1 MVCQGLG
8 ITAEEV
14 EGMGDVQP
22 ALIDAEGLHQVR
34 VLLVD
39 GVDLFGDL
47 PVQFVVGWQQHQLR
61 ALFLGLPDG
70 FRRLDAEF
78 FRRFILGQDDA
89 VAGRG
94 IPAHRHGHVLQVW
107 SAPQLHGGV
116 KAVQIA
122 VQDDAVHGPASFLTS
137 IIAHLFVPEKGEGMG
152 RF

>member
-78 FRRFILGQDDA
+78 F
-89 VAGRG
+89 AG
-94 IPAHRHGHVLQVW
+94 
-107 SAPQLHGGV
+107 
-116 KAVQIA
+116 
-122 VQDDAVHGPASFLTS
+122 SFLARMMPWREVGSPQTATGTFCRS
-137 IIAHLFVPEKGEGMG
+137 G
-152 RF
+152 RLRSSTEA

>member
-39 GVDLFGDL
+39 GV
-47 PVQFVVGWQQHQLR
+47 
-61 ALFLGLPDG
+61 
-70 FRRLDAEF
+70 
-78 FRRFILGQDDA
+78 
-89 VAGRG
+89 VAGGG
-94 IPAHRHGHVLQVW
+94 ISADRHGHVLQVW

>member
-47 PVQFVVGWQQHQLR
+47 PVQFVVGWQQH
-61 ALFLGLPDG
+61 
-70 FRRLDAEF
+70 
-78 FRRFILGQDDA
+78 
-89 VAGRG
+89 
-94 IPAHRHGHVLQVW
+94 
-107 SAPQLHGGV
+107 
-116 KAVQIA
+116 
-122 VQDDAVHGPASFLTS
+122 
-137 IIAHLFVPEKGEGMG
+137 
-152 RF
+152 

>member
-47 PVQFVVGWQQHQLR
+47 PVQFVVG
-61 ALFLGLPDG
+61 
-70 FRRLDAEF
+70 
-78 FRRFILGQDDA
+78 
-89 VAGRG
+89 
-94 IPAHRHGHVLQVW
+94 
-107 SAPQLHGGV
+107 
-116 KAVQIA
+116 
-122 VQDDAVHGPASFLTS
+122 
-137 IIAHLFVPEKGEGMG
+137 
-152 RF
+152 

>member
-89 VAGRG
+89 VPFCTLSG
-94 IPAHRHGHVLQVW
+94 
-107 SAPQLHGGV
+107 HGGGNV
-116 KAVQIA
+116 AQVLLFAQNPHAVGRRPRQER
-122 VQDDAVHGPASFLTS
+122 AVHIHMKDHPGHPYTTRKSVQRCVRT
-137 IIAHLFVPEKGEGMG
+137 V
-152 RF
+152 